1 MNEFEFN
8 PKDSLLKEQLAESGL
23 EMTITFAG
31 AGALYSIGSSLFG
44 GIMGSSQAKERNAQA
59 EGAYRLQKLQAEL
72 NAGVENAQRTAQ
84 FKIQQAEYQ
93 TNRVYEQAIAE
104 RQWGYNSSLKD
115 FEYLNALKQYG
126 KSVENV
132 GEQLTYN
139 DIAALEAAEGEQIK
153 LNEVLDA
160 DAFNRQDSMIANLQ
174 AAGSAQMGQAGK
186 VRGKV
191 YQSAIA
197 ALGRNAAIMDASLS
211 SSVEQSNRTFRQIAL
226 AERAANI
233 RAKASMMIQ
242 PDRGPD
248 LLKPMQ
254 TPERFMPAPVPVA
267 PAAVQRPVMEDTF
280 SPLLEGITGAA
291 TTAMSF
297 DWSKF
302 GRIGGNKEDVWA
314 GGKGGAPKPKVDY
327 GTELWKQS
335 GNLLSNTMG

>member
-23 EMTITFAG
+23 EMTITWAG

-44 GIMGSSQAKERNAQA
+44 GVMGSSQAAERNNQA
-59 EGAYRLQKLQAEL
+59 SRAYELQKLQAEL
-72 NAGVENAQRTAQ
+72 NAGVENAQNAAQ
-84 FKIQQAEYQ
+84 FKITQAEYQ
-93 TNRVYEQAIAE
+93 TNRVYEQAIADLK
-104 RQWGYNSSLKD
+104 WGYDNSLKD

-139 DIAALEAAEGEQIK
+139 DIAALEAAEGEQAK
-153 LNEVLDA
+153 LNEIFDSVALQSQDA
-160 DAFNRQDSMIANLQ
+160 MVDRVM
-174 AAGSAQMGQAGK
+174 AAGAAQMGQAGRSK
-186 VRGKV
+186 AKT

-211 SSVEQSNRTFRQIAL
+211 SSVEQSNRRFRQIAL

-242 PDRGPD
+242 PERGPN

-254 TPERFMPAPVPVA
+254 TPERFFMQPTKVMPS
-267 PAAVQRPVMEDTF
+267 AVQQPVMENTF
-280 SPLLEGITGAA
+280 NPLLEGFTGAA

-302 GRIGGNKEDVWA
+302 GKIGGNQSAWA
-314 GGKGGAPKPKVDY
+314 GKGGAPKPKVDY

-335 GNLLSNTMG
+335 GNLLSNTMS